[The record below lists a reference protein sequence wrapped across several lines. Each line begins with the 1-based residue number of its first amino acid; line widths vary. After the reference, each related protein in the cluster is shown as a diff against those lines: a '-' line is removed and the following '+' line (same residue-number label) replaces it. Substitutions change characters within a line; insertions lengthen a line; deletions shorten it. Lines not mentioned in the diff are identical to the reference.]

1 MKFKKEFIRKNHQ
14 FSNRKYEDLNVKN
27 SIFILKF
34 CLSDKYID
42 LKKRKLEIS
51 VWRPRPESNW
61 NKRICNPL
69 RNHSA
74 TWPYIFKIFIN
85 SERCIYIF

>member
-1 MKFKKEFIRKNHQ
+1 MKFKKEYIRKKHQ
-14 FSNRKYEDLNVKN
+14 FSNRKYEDPNAKK
-27 SIFILKF
+27 SIFRLKI
-34 CLSDKYID
+34 CLSGKYID
-42 LKKRKLEIS
+42 LKKRKFKIL

-74 TWPYIFKIFIN
+74 TWPTRSTRLKT
-85 SERCIYIF
+85 